1 MIFQPVNSKLDR
13 RYPFF
18 SCLIRPGMAGGINLV
33 GWVGDLECD
42 CEHQQFSEDFFAV
55 GGASVCVYPA
65 AYRPYWIMA
74 TAVGIGV
81 FWCLACLL
89 GWGIPGVVMAVVHF
103 STEMDPGG
111 V

>member
-18 SCLIRPGMAGGINLV
+18 SCLTRPGMAGGTNFV

-55 GGASVCVYPA
+55 GGASVCVC
-65 AYRPYWIMA
+65 I
-74 TAVGIGV
+74 
-81 FWCLACLL
+81 LL
-89 GWGIPGVVMAVVHF
+89 H
-103 STEMDPGG
+103 TDPTGSWRQLWASVCFG
-111 V
+111 A